1 MKRLLAYFTKFELI
15 LWTSS
20 VAVILTAFLIFDRV
34 GWLSLAASLV
44 GVTSLIFC
52 AKGNPTGQVLI
63 IIFAILYGI
72 ISYGCAYYGEMITY
86 LGMSAPMAV
95 FSLVTWIRNS
105 ISGRAEVRVGRISR
119 IEMCLMLLLDAA
131 VTCAFFFILRSLGTS
146 SLLFSTISVTTS
158 FAAAYLTMRRSP
170 LYALAYAMNDTVLI
184 VLWVIAVLRDPS
196 YVSVIICFVV
206 FLVNDLYAFVN
217 WGRMKRRQA
226 SDATHTA

>member
-1 MKRLLAYFTKFELI
+1 MKRPLAYFTKFELI

-34 GWLSLAASLV
+34 GWLSLAASLI
-44 GVTSLIFC
+44 GVTSLIYC
-52 AKGNPTGQVLI
+52 AKGHPVGQVLI
-63 IIFAILYGI
+63 IVFAILYGV

-95 FSLVTWIRNS
+95 FSLVSWVRNS
-105 ISGRAEVRVGRISR
+105 ISGRREVRVGRISSL
-119 IEMCLMLLLDAA
+119 EMCLLLLLDAA
-131 VTCAFFFILRSLGTS
+131 GSCAFFFILRSLGTS
-146 SLLFSTISVTTS
+146 SLLFSTISVCTS

-170 LYALAYAMNDTVLI
+170 LYALAYAMNDIVLI
-184 VLWVIAVLRDPS
+184 VLWVIAALRDPS
-196 YVSVIICFVV
+196 YLSVIICFTV

-226 SDATHTA
+226 ADAA

>member
-52 AKGNPTGQVLI
+52 AKGNPAGQVLI

-105 ISGRAEVRVGRISR
+105 ISGRAEVRVGRISPL
-119 IEMCLMLLLDAA
+119 EMCLMLLLDAA

-146 SLLFSTISVTTS
+146 SLLFSTISVATS

-226 SDATHTA
+226 SDATHIA